1 MRRSV
6 VFAALA
12 ACAIVLA
19 ALIGFSA
26 LKNRN
31 IETHNTTA
39 QSVNI
44 FVAARDLPLGSKLKP
59 DTIKAVRWFKDSV
72 PPGAFTNSTALLNQF
87 TKTNLVQNEPLTSD
101 CLFGTDKNAGVF
113 SMLIPDGMR
122 AMSVPVDEV
131 SDVAGFVQPHSRV
144 DILVSV
150 AAGESG
156 NQPFSKIVLQNIEV
170 LAGAQD
176 FEKAGITKPEV
187 ARVVTL
193 LVTPQQAERLTL
205 ASHEGALRLA
215 MRNYADKQIIKT
227 TGVDMAE
234 MLRAYSDP
242 PQLPLSAHRLSQT
255 GTRSLRP
262 ESAQVEIMR
271 DGKSIEDVAFTRSR
285 EEFRTISSRNPA
297 ASGAASGIPGRP
309 APNGEA
315 AGATVAADAAIT
327 QAQAALALT
336 TRARNFPP
344 LADMSTSGNLATDH
358 DAGFATPHAKTIDIP

>member
-1 MRRSV
+1 MRRSI

-12 ACAIVLA
+12 ACATVLA
-19 ALIGFSA
+19 ILIAFSA
-26 LKNRN
+26 LKNRDV
-31 IETHNTTA
+31 ETHKATS

-44 FVAARDLPLGSKLKP
+44 FVAARDLPIGSKLLP
-59 DTIKAVRWFKDSV
+59 DAIKAVRWSKDSV
-72 PPGAFTNSTALLNQF
+72 PPGAFTNSAALLNQF

-101 CLFGTDKNAGVF
+101 RLFGTDQNAGVL

-170 LAGAQD
+170 LAVAQD
-176 FEKAGITKPEV
+176 FEKAGIAKPEV

-242 PQLPLSAHRLSQT
+242 PQLPLSAHRPSQI

-271 DGKSIEDVAFTRSR
+271 DGKSIEDVAFTRGR

-297 ASGAASGIPGRP
+297 DSSAANGVPGQSASGGGAA
-309 APNGEA
+309 A
-315 AGATVAADAAIT
+315 AANAAIA

-344 LADMSTSGNLATDH
+344 LAGVTTSSNLATDH
-358 DAGFATPHAKTIDIP
+358 DAGFATPRAKTIDIP